1 MRHYDPDDYLTSGKD
16 VVCAWIVAI
25 TAITLVFTVLLR

>member
-1 MRHYDPDDYLTSGKD
+1 MRHDESDDYLTSGKD

-25 TAITLVFTVLLR
+25 TAMTLVFAVFLQ